1 MEMYQEPLLLPDII
15 QLLDSVSVGL
25 GNGAEEGTGDES
37 KSD

>member
-25 GNGAEEGTGDES
+25 DNGAEEGTNRWW
-37 KSD
+37 K